1 MSISA
6 KVTSVLKAK
15 GMNQNSLA
23 EAYGVSK
30 QSMSNKIRM
39 ERWDASDLI
48 KVANMVGGKLAFVLS
63 DGSVITFDPEDEKP
77 VKEKAQG

>member
-6 KVTSVLKAK
+6 KVMSVLKAK
-15 GMNQNSLA
+15 GFNQNNLA

-30 QSMSNKIRM
+30 QSMSNKVRF

-48 KVANMVGGKLAFVLS
+48 KVANMVDGKLAFILS
-63 DGSVITFDPEDEKP
+63 DGSIVYFDSSDEKITN
-77 VKEKAQG
+77 KMKRE